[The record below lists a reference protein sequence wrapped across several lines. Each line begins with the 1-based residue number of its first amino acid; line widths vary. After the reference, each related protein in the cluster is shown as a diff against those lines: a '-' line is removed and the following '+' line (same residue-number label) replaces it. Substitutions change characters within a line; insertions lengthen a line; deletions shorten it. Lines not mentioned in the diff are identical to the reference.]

1 MSLET
6 WAGTVWSRALKAMPW
21 SGARFKDKGSD
32 DVARPVFYKASS
44 EVGGRV
50 RWLLQWSCGAAWA

>member
-1 MSLET
+1 MCLEI

-21 SGARFKDKGSD
+21 SGARSKDKGSD

-44 EVGGRV
+44 EVGG
-50 RWLLQWSCGAAWA
+50 